1 MLQGLLYDKTVYA
14 SSLVFYSVP
23 RVHYVY
29 MIEVREVRKVYG
41 KKSTA
46 FTALDGVSFT
56 IADGASVAIVGKSGS
71 GKSTLMHVMSGLDK
85 ATSGEILIGGEN
97 ILTFKQKKVDAF
109 RSEKMSFI
117 FQSFFVQGN
126 ESCYNNVALP
136 LEIAKVP
143 HGQRKEKIEKAL
155 AAVQLLDKK
164 RSKAKDLSGG
174 QRQRL
179 AIARAIVNNP
189 KILFADE
196 PTGNLDSATGE
207 VVEQLLFAYNKRRGA
222 TLIVVTHDH
231 DLARKCDMQVYIKD
245 GHIEKIERKE
255 APQHPSEKRPLS
267 AKRVM
272 G

>member
-1 MLQGLLYDKTVYA
+1 
-14 SSLVFYSVP
+14 
-23 RVHYVY
+23 
-29 MIEVREVRKVYG
+29 MIEVKEVRKVYG

-46 FTALDGVSFT
+46 FTALDGVSFSVPE
-56 IADGASVAIVGKSGS
+56 GSSVAIVGKSGS

-85 ATSGEILIGGEN
+85 ATSGEIRIGGEN
-97 ILTFKQKKVDAF
+97 ILQFKQKKVDAF
-109 RSEKMSFI
+109 RSQQMSFI

-136 LEIAKVP
+136 LEIARVP
-143 HGQRKEKIEKAL
+143 RRMRRDKIEKAL

-179 AIARAIVNNP
+179 AIARAIVNDP

-196 PTGNLDSATGE
+196 PTGNLDSTTGE
-207 VVEQLLFAYNKRRGA
+207 VIEQLLFAYGKQRKA

-231 DLARKCDMQVYIKD
+231 DLAKKCDMQVYIKD
-245 GHIEKIERKE
+245 GYIEKIEKS
-255 APQHPSEKRPLS
+255 SEPAQTTSKRPLS
-267 AKRVM
+267 ARRVM
-272 G
+272 L

>member
-1 MLQGLLYDKTVYA
+1 
-14 SSLVFYSVP
+14 
-23 RVHYVY
+23 
-29 MIEVREVRKVYG
+29 MIEVREVSKVYG

-46 FTALDGVSFT
+46 FTALDSVSFT
-56 IADGASVAIVGKSGS
+56 VPEGASVAIVGKSGS
-71 GKSTLMHVMSGLDK
+71 GKSTLMHVMSGLDR
-85 ATSGEILIGGEN
+85 ATSGEIMIGDEN

-109 RSEKMSFI
+109 RSQQMSFI

-136 LEIAKVP
+136 LEIARVP
-143 HGQRKEKIEKAL
+143 RRLRRDKIEKAL

-164 RSKAKDLSGG
+164 RAKARELSGG

-179 AIARAIVNNP
+179 AIARAIVNTP

-196 PTGNLDSATGE
+196 PTGNLDSATGA
-207 VVEQLLFAYNKRRGA
+207 VIEQLLFAYNKRRGA

-231 DLARKCDMQVYIKD
+231 DLAKKCDMQVYIKD
-245 GHIEKIERKE
+245 GHIEKVERTDT
-255 APQHPSEKRPLS
+255 PHHPSEKRPLS
-267 AKRVM
+267 AQRVM